1 MVYMS
6 SMSFP
11 NKKDVLAFLEANP
24 HITSRRDIAKGLNVK
39 GEGRARLRAVL
50 KEIDNGHESARPASP
65 AKSRKERP
73 SNTTLVEFLRIDD
86 QGDLIGKASGPDG
99 PYGPDLVYGGAA
111 KRQKGRGSGGQRA
124 PGVGDR
130 AVCRIVDTP
139 AGLQALTIKVID
151 KRALEPVIG
160 LFISNRHG
168 GRVESVN
175 RRDRDDFLIEASEA
189 HGARDG
195 DLVVILPKA
204 ARGYGP
210 KRAVVNEVIGKA
222 GDPRAASL
230 IALHAHG
237 IPTEFPDEALR
248 QAREGKP
255 APAEREDL
263 TQLPLITI
271 DPADA
276 RDHDDAVFAEKLG
289 DGWKVIV
296 AIADVAAYVTEGSA
310 LDLEAYRRGN
320 STYFPDRVVPM
331 LPFELSADACSLK
344 EGQPRRCLAV
354 EMEFDKSGTKRSH
367 RFMRAMMKSAAGLS
381 YEEAQGA
388 IDGNSSERAEPLLD
402 PVLRPLWGAYDA
414 VRKARE
420 KRGPL
425 ELDLP
430 ERRIEFAE
438 DGTIRQIAVKERF
451 DAHKLIEEFMIQ
463 ANVAAAESLEK
474 ARHPLVYR
482 VHDQPTDAKL
492 AALAEFLRTL
502 DIKWTLGERA
512 QTHRFNRLLAE
523 AEGSDTADVV
533 TEIVLRSQ
541 AQAVYAPE
549 NLGHF
554 GLNLQRYAHFTSP
567 IRRYADLIV
576 HRALISALDLGPD
589 GLGKSAA
596 ARLEEMASH
605 ITETERRSMAA
616 ERDATDRYLALFLE
630 DQVGAEFEGRI
641 TGVTKAG
648 LFVRLAQ
655 TAADGFIPI
664 STLSDDFWVFDEGA
678 MRVTARKSGKRFS
691 LGQIVTVR
699 LKEVAP
705 LQGGLLLE
713 MLSPPKARIKGEKLP
728 TQPEGRRGS
737 KRPPPRGKPGMRGK
751 KRGR

>member
-1 MVYMS
+1 MS
-6 SMSFP
+6 I
-11 NKKDVLAFLEANP
+11 NKKTVLAFLEANP
-24 HITSRRDIAKGLNVK
+24 HITTRRDIAKGLNVK
-39 GEGRARLRAVL
+39 GEGRAQLRAVL
-50 KEIDNGHESARPASP
+50 KELEGDSQVEKADRKRY
-65 AKSRKERP
+65 AKPEAHP
-73 SNTTLVEFLRIDD
+73 NTSLVEFLRIDEH
-86 QGDLIGKASGPDG
+86 GDLVGKAMGSDG
-99 PYGPDLVYGGAA
+99 PFGPDLVYGGPA
-111 KRQKGRGSGGQRA
+111 RRVKGREAAGMRA
-124 PGVGDR
+124 PGVGDQ

-139 AGLQALTIKVID
+139 AGMKALTIKVID
-151 KRALEPVIG
+151 KRESQPVIG
-160 LFISNRHG
+160 LFTSNRHG

-175 RRDRDDFLIEASEA
+175 RRDKYDFLIEGSDNQ
-189 HGARDG
+189 GAADG
-195 DLVVILPKA
+195 DLVMIKPKPS
-204 ARGYGP
+204 RGYGP
-210 KRAVVNEVIGKA
+210 KRAVVTEVIGQA

-237 IPTEFPDEALR
+237 IPTEFPEEALR

-276 RDHDDAVFAEKLG
+276 RDHDDAVFAEALD
-289 DGWKVIV
+289 DGWRVIV

-310 LDLEAYRRGN
+310 LDREAFRRGN

-354 EMEFDKSGTKRSH
+354 EMEFDTSGTKRSH

-381 YEEAQGA
+381 YEEAQTA
-388 IDGNSSERAEPLLD
+388 IDGNPSDRAATLLE
-402 PVLRPLWGAYDA
+402 PVLRPLWGAYGA

-502 DIKWTLGERA
+502 DIKWTLGERP
-512 QTHRFNRLLAE
+512 QTHRFNRLLAD
-523 AEGSDTADVV
+523 AEGSDTAEVV

-589 GLGKSAA
+589 GLGKASA
-596 ARLEEMASH
+596 ARLEEIASH

-616 ERDATDRYLALFLE
+616 ERDATDRYLALFLQ

-648 LFVRLAQ
+648 LFVQLAQ
-655 TAADGFIPI
+655 TAADGFVPI
-664 STLSDDFWVFDEGA
+664 SSLSDDFWVFDEGA
-678 MRVTARKSGKRFS
+678 MRVTARKSGKHFS

-728 TQPEGRRGS
+728 TQPEGRRSG